1 MRHVIRFI
9 ATVVA
14 TWLTRLIIVQIALSI
29 GMERGGILFF
39 GGILVGGLV
48 GWQFVWKAKVWQE
61 ASGKDLDTPV
71 DVE

>member
-1 MRHVIRFI
+1 MRRVVRLI
-9 ATVVA
+9 ASVVA
-14 TWLTRLIIVQIALSI
+14 AWLTRLIIVQIALSI

-39 GGILVGGLV
+39 GGILVGVLV
-48 GWQFVWKAKVWQE
+48 SWQFVWKAKMWQK

>member
-1 MRHVIRFI
+1 MRQVVRFI
-9 ATVVA
+9 ASVA
-14 TWLTRLIIVQIALSI
+14 AAWLTRLFIVQIALSI

-48 GWQFVWKAKVWQE
+48 GWQFVWKAKMWE
-61 ASGKDLDTPV
+61 KASGKDLDIPA